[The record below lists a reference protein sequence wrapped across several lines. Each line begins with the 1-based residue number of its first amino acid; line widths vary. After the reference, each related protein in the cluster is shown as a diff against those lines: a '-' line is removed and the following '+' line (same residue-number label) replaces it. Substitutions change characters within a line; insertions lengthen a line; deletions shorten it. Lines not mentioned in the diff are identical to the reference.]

1 VANEF
6 IFEVDQTAPDTAVVF
21 KKGETADQW
30 WRRKRVQGANSQFFE
45 TGGAEIRTGM
55 TATVTTGR
63 KQKIQKHKIIVEYMR
78 DESIF
83 TIKAKC
89 QRIGIDND
97 GDSYIVTV
105 VDQVVFGI
113 NQLSSIGAR

>member
-1 VANEF
+1 MANEF
-6 IFEVDQTAPDTAVVF
+6 IFEVDQTAPDATVVF

-30 WRRKRVQGANSQFFE
+30 WGRERVQGANSQFFE

-63 KQKIQKHKIIVEYMR
+63 KQKIQKHKIIVEYVR

-83 TIKAKC
+83 TIKTEC
-89 QRIGIDND
+89 Q
-97 GDSYIVTV
+97 
-105 VDQVVFGI
+105 
-113 NQLSSIGAR
+113 